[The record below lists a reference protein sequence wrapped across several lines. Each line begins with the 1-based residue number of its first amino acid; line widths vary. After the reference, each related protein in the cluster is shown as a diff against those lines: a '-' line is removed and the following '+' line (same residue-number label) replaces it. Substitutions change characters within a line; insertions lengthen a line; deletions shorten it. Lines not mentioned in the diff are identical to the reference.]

1 MITQQDV
8 HNIIVVNANNWQK
21 MYLSMQCGGDIEKIK
36 EVKQTMANLI
46 NGVAKAMK
54 NSGTDYLNKILL

>member
-8 HNIIVVNANNWQK
+8 HNSIVVNANAWQK

-36 EVKQTMANLI
+36 EVEQTMANLI
-46 NGVAKAMK
+46 NGVAKSMK
-54 NSGTDYLNKILL
+54 NSGTDYLNKLDL